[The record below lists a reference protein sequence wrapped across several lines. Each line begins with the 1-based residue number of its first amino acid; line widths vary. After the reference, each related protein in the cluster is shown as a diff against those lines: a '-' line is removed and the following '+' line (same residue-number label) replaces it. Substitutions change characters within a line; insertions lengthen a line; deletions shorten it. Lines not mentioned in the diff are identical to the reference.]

1 MTVRQLVAG
10 YRIGDAISSEA
21 DLIRNLLSAH
31 GIANG
36 IYCPVSNVA
45 PEQRGQVRDIEKLP
59 QDVQADDV
67 ALLHLSIGSRA
78 NVLFPELPCR
88 RVILYHNVT
97 PAHFLER
104 LNPATA
110 EILAKGRRE
119 VARLKDAAHAVYADS
134 AFNASELAELGY
146 RNPRVLPLII
156 DDTFGSAKP
165 DPAMLAKLTS
175 GNRQNLLFVGR
186 IAPNKRQDQLLSV
199 FAHYRKTIN
208 PQARLVMVGGAG
220 SGMETYQIMLMAMAE
235 HLELRRDVFFTG
247 FVTDAELAACYATAS
262 AFLCLSDHEGF
273 CAPLLEAMAWHVPVF
288 AKAAGA
294 VPETMDGAGV
304 LLQDADP
311 HVFAETVGRVLN
323 DPALR
328 DAVIAKQNAR
338 LARFRARDPWRD
350 LAAALEI
357 PA

>member
-1 MTVRQLVAG
+1 M
-10 YRIGDAISSEA
+10 
-21 DLIRNLLSAH
+21 
-31 GIANG
+31 
-36 IYCPVSNVA
+36 
-45 PEQRGQVRDIEKLP
+45 
-59 QDVQADDV
+59 
-67 ALLHLSIGSRA
+67 
-78 NVLFPELPCR
+78 
-88 RVILYHNVT
+88 
-97 PAHFLER
+97 
-104 LNPATA
+104 
-110 EILAKGRRE
+110 
-119 VARLKDAAHAVYADS
+119 
-134 AFNASELAELGY
+134 
-146 RNPRVLPLII
+146 
-156 DDTFGSAKP
+156 
-165 DPAMLAKLTS
+165 
-175 GNRQNLLFVGR
+175 GR

-338 LARFRARDPWRD
+338 LARFRARDPWSD